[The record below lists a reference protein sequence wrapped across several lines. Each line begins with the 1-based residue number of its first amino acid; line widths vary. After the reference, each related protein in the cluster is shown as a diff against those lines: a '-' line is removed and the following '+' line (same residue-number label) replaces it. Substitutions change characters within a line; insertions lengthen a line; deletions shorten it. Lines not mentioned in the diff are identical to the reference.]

1 MVTVHHLNNSRSQR
15 ILWLL
20 EELKVPYKVVRYE
33 RDLKTNLAPESL
45 KSLHPLGK
53 SPMISDDEKVI
64 AESGCIVE
72 YLIDKYG
79 QVKFAINSQ
88 DQAYWTYKYWLHY
101 AEGSLMPLLV
111 MKLIFDKIKTAK
123 QPFFV
128 KPISKIISDKVMA
141 SYVGPNLENNL
152 EFIENHL
159 SQNEWFAGDKMTAA
173 DVQMVFPLEAA
184 MARMENEIKY
194 PLIRAYVDKIHSRPA
209 YQIALEK
216 GGEYAYAKVA

>member
-20 EELKVPYKVVRYE
+20 EELNVAYEVVRYE
-33 RDLKTNLAPESL
+33 RNVVTNLAPDSL
-45 KSLHPLGK
+45 KKLHPLGK

-72 YLIDKYG
+72 YLVEKYG
-79 QVKFAINSQ
+79 QQELMVNANS
-88 DQAYWTYKYWLHY
+88 DAYWSYKYWLHY

-128 KPISKIISDKVMA
+128 KPIAKIISDKVME

-152 EFIENHL
+152 DFIENHL
-159 SQNEWFAGDKMTAA
+159 QNNEWFAGDKMSAA

-184 MARMENEIKY
+184 MTRLENQVRY
-194 PLIRAYVDKIHSRPA
+194 PSIRAYVKKIHARPA
-209 YQIALEK
+209 YKVALEK

>member
-20 EELKVPYKVVRYE
+20 EELNVPYEVIRYE
-33 RDLKTNLAPESL
+33 RDARTNLAPESL
-45 KSLHPLGK
+45 KKLHPLGK
-53 SPMISDDEKVI
+53 SPMISDDGKVI

-72 YLIDKYG
+72 YLVEKYG
-79 QVKFAINSQ
+79 QKKLMLVAEH
-88 DQAYWTYKYWLHY
+88 DAYWSYKYWLHY

-128 KPISKIISDKVMA
+128 KPISKIISDKVME

-152 EFIENHL
+152 EFIEKHL
-159 SQNEWFAGDKMTAA
+159 AENLWFAGDQMTAA

-184 MARMENEIKY
+184 MSRIENQTKY
-194 PLIRAYVDKIHSRPA
+194 PSIREYVKKIHDRSA
-209 YQIALEK
+209 YQLALEK
-216 GGEYAYAKVA
+216 GGEYAYAQVA